1 MNRTFVSELQ
11 SLKGRQKRGRL
22 TQRSSNLFEI
32 ILRMVLFKDF
42 ISISKEVS
50 FLDISHFI
58 ISNIH

>member
-1 MNRTFVSELQ
+1 MNRIFVTELL

-32 ILRMVLFKDF
+32 ILRMVLIKDF